1 MEVDMNKFSY
11 VYQITEISTNKKYIG
26 SRGTSNSNLLDDLK
40 KYKSSSL
47 ELKEKQTLNPNDFYY
62 EILSVHNSRDEAYVE
77 EERLH
82 NLYNVKNDD
91 EFYNKCNHNS
101 SKFNISGRVTV
112 KDEYGNTSSVNINDH
127 RYLSGE
133 LVSIAKNKL
142 NIIDENGNKKQIDV
156 SLYDKDKHTIFSKN
170 KIVVKDKNNNIL
182 HVDFND
188 PRYLSGE
195 LVGIASRKIVVKDAN
210 GETQQ
215 IDVNDARYLSGELVP
230 TIKDKIMVK
239 DKDNNYYQIS
249 KFDPRYL
256 SGELVGIA
264 KNEVVVVDKEGNKF
278 KVAYDDPRYL
288 SGELVGHTKGYCTYK
303 DKNGNKVYTH
313 KNDDRVKSGELVGL
327 YSGLVSVK
335 DKDGNRFK
343 VNINDPRYLS
353 GELVNVLVKNKISIN
368 GTIYPSIKF
377 AMKELKKSNS
387 YIKSRIE
394 SDKEEYKDWFTIEG

>member
-1 MEVDMNKFSY
+1 M
-11 VYQITEISTNKKYIG
+11 
-26 SRGTSNSNLLDDLK
+26 DDLK

-101 SKFNISGRVTV
+101 SKFNIAGRVTV
-112 KDEYGNTSSVNINDH
+112 KDEFGNTSSVNIDDDK
-127 RYLSGE
+127 YLSQE
-133 LVSIAKNKL
+133 LVPIAKNKL
-142 NIIDENGNKKQIDV
+142 NIIDEYGNKKQIDV
-156 SLYDKDKHTIFSKN
+156 SLYDKDKHTVFSKN
-170 KIVVKDKNNNIL
+170 KIVVKDKDNNIL
-182 HVDFND
+182 QVESND
-188 PRYLSGE
+188 HRYLSGE
-195 LVGIASRKIVVKDAN
+195 LVGIAAGKVVVKDIN
-210 GETQQ
+210 GCTQQ
-215 IDVNDARYLSGELVP
+215 VDINDAKYLSGELVP
-230 TIKDKIMVK
+230 TIKDMIMVK

-249 KFDPRYL
+249 KYDHRYL

-278 KVAYDDPRYL
+278 KVASDDHRYL

-303 DKNGNKVYTH
+303 DKNGNTVYTH
-313 KNDDRVKSGELVGL
+313 KNDKRVKSGELVGL

-394 SDKEEYKDWFTIEG
+394 SDKEEYTEWFTIEY